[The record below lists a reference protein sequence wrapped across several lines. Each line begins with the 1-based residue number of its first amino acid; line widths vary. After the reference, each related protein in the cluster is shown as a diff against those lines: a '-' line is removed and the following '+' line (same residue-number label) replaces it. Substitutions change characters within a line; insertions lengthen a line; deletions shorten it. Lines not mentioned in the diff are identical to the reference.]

1 MEEKFLVLKELLE
14 RAYMLEAGFESEVSF
29 QAFLEGLS
37 DEQRDVLFKLISDS
51 GKHKIKIEKLAKE
64 LGIELERKEGKFSFS
79 DRRIFNEIYKLE
91 LSTKALYERMAS
103 SFQDLL
109 GERVK
114 VLKEMAKEEEMHA
127 KLVEKFVDKT
137 LRIL

>member
-14 RAYMLEAGFESEVSF
+14 RAYMLEEAFESEANF

-64 LGIELERKEGKFSFS
+64 LGVELERKEGKFSFS
-79 DRRIFNEIYKLE
+79 DRRF
-91 LSTKALYERMAS
+91 STKFTSSSLALKLFTSVWHQAFKIFLAS
-103 SFQDLL
+103 VPRF
-109 GERVK
+109 
-114 VLKEMAKEEEMHA
+114 
-127 KLVEKFVDKT
+127 
-137 LRIL
+137 